1 MKIKKGDLINDLSLP
16 SIDGT
21 HFKIQEHKG
30 KKIFLTFYRFAA
42 CPFCNLRINEI
53 IKRYDE
59 FGDNF
64 LMVAVFDSP
73 LENLIKHA
81 KKHNA
86 PFPILAD
93 ENYKYYK
100 KYGLERSFFKFL
112 RAVIFKFPTL
122 IKASIKGFIPI
133 VFKGYVSTLPS
144 DIMINSNGI
153 VEDVYYAKTD
163 TGDHLPFNKI
173 KSFSAKN

>member
-64 LMVAVFDSP
+64 LMVGII
-73 LENLIKHA
+73 E
-81 KKHNA
+81 
-86 PFPILAD
+86 
-93 ENYKYYK
+93 
-100 KYGLERSFFKFL
+100 
-112 RAVIFKFPTL
+112 IF
-122 IKASIKGFIPI
+122 
-133 VFKGYVSTLPS
+133 
-144 DIMINSNGI
+144 
-153 VEDVYYAKTD
+153 
-163 TGDHLPFNKI
+163 FNKSSEYFVDSYSSSYLTKQI
-173 KSFSAKN
+173 SRLATSAITE

>member
-1 MKIKKGDLINDLSLP
+1 MNIKD
-16 SIDGT
+16 
-21 HFKIQEHKG
+21 FF
-30 KKIFLTFYRFAA
+30 FLTFYRFAA
-42 CPFCNLRINEI
+42 CSFCNLRLNEI
-53 IKRYDE
+53 IKKYDE

-64 LMVAVFDSP
+64 LMILVLDSP
-73 LENLIKHA
+73 LENLIKHI

-93 ENYKYYK
+93 ENYKYYNQ
-100 KYGLERSFFKFL
+100 YGLERKFI

-122 IKASIKGFIPI
+122 IKASTKGFIPL

-144 DIMINSNGI
+144 DIMINSDGV

-163 TGDHLPFNKI
+163 TGNHLPFNRI
-173 KSFSAKN
+173 KTFSLKG